1 MGDLE
6 KTVLFCIIGYVI
18 LIVIIVS
25 MRISIA
31 EQNKEITYL
40 KHKIIKLE
48 SYYKAD
54 SIINEMDRK
63 YDMEYREDR
72 MMEEPGRR

>member
-1 MGDLE
+1 
-6 KTVLFCIIGYVI
+6 
-18 LIVIIVS
+18 

-31 EQNKEITYL
+31 GQNKEIMYL

-54 SIINEMDRK
+54 SIVNEMNRK
-63 YDMEYREDR
+63 YDMEYREYR

>member
-1 MGDLE
+1 
-6 KTVLFCIIGYVI
+6 
-18 LIVIIVS
+18 

-48 SYYKAD
+48 SYYKTD
-54 SIINEMDRK
+54 SILNEMDWK
-63 YDMEYREDR
+63 YDMEYREYR
-72 MMEEPGRR
+72 MMEGPGRR

>member
-1 MGDLE
+1 
-6 KTVLFCIIGYVI
+6 
-18 LIVIIVS
+18 

-63 YDMEYREDR
+63 YDMEYREYR